1 MNNNYEKFSDY
12 QNNYENS
19 KEKNDNEK
27 IVVVE
32 KKKDKEDS
40 LFKSKFRN
48 FESSHWNEFKY
59 ALLGLI
65 VSILFLTIGFF
76 RTLLI
81 IILYNIGKIYGK
93 YKDGD
98 PKTILRLE
106 RFFKKY

>member
-1 MNNNYEKFSDY
+1 MNNNYGKFSDY
-12 QNNYENS
+12 QSNYENS
-19 KEKNDNEK
+19 KVKNDNEK

-32 KKKDKEDS
+32 KKKEKEDS
-40 LFKSKFRN
+40 LIKNKFRN
-48 FESSHWNEFKY
+48 FQKSHWNEFKY
-59 ALLGLI
+59 TIFGLI

-98 PKTILRLE
+98 PKTIFRLE